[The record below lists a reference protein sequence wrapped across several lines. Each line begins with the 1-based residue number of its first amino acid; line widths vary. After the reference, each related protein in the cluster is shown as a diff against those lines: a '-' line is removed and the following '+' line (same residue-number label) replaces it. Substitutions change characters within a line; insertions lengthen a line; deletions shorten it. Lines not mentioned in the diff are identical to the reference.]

1 MLTEEVQDVEVRY
14 LLRTLVRRNQQVSPR
29 GLFEDAVKERKDKMS
44 REIIGARN
52 SAERNAARKNAT
64 LVAPISSNTTN
75 LSKEK

>member
-1 MLTEEVQDVEVRY
+1 M
-14 LLRTLVRRNQQVSPR
+14 SPR
-29 GLFEDAVKERKDKMS
+29 GLFEDAAKERKDKMS